1 MVIQEEYGSIW
12 AAGEQINISDQF
24 VVNDAVDEYDES
36 SDEEVEVN
44 EADRTIIQAEIRT
57 APTFLLGTR
66 TRFGREVRFNNRLL
80 Y

>member
-1 MVIQEEYGSIW
+1 M
-12 AAGEQINISDQF
+12 
-24 VVNDAVDEYDES
+24 NDAVDEYDEI

-44 EADRTIIQAEIRT
+44 EADRTIIQAEIGT
-57 APTFLLGTR
+57 TTTFLLGTR